1 MVSRLMLNLH
11 DLADASQYSTT
22 GVHQLS
28 DVNIEYRTRSTGI
41 ELDTLQSGDLIAG
54 GLRSQLA

>member
-11 DLADASQYSTT
+11 QLADASQYSTA
-22 GVHQLS
+22 GVQLS